1 MNSRKDHLAIRGS
14 PRNTFSVFWRK
25 FGGEGCGVVLETAA
39 NAGHICFANTDREWR
54 LNIESYGLSDSQ
66 AI

>member
-1 MNSRKDHLAIRGS
+1 MDSRKDHLAIRES
-14 PRNTFSVFWRK
+14 LRNTFSVFWRK
-25 FGGEGCGVVLETAA
+25 FGEGCGAVLETAA
-39 NAGHICFANTDREWR
+39 NVGHLCFANTDREWR